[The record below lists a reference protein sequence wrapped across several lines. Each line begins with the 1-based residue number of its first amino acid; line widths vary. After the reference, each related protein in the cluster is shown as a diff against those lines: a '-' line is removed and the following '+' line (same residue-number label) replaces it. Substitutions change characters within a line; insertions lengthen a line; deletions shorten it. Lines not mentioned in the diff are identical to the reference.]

1 MATLK
6 SPLETGIKGGTMHL
20 EDLGQVAW
28 WRSMWTVVVLAGLG
42 VFALI
47 TAVLVAWP
55 ALAYIASRFF

>member
-6 SPLETGIKGGTMHL
+6 SPMEAGIKGGMMQI
-20 EDLGQVAW
+20 EDVGQVAW
-28 WRSMWTVVVLAGLG
+28 WRNMWAVVVLAGLG

-55 ALAYIASRFF
+55 ALAYIASRLF